1 MIFDDIKIKIN
12 QDDRL
17 ILNSFSLE
25 FDKKKS
31 DLVPLL
37 NFFTSY
43 ANLLRTLEKQ
53 EVLVT
58 SVIPENNDTHY

>member
-25 FDKKKS
+25 FDKKKIEFS
-31 DLVPLL
+31 TFTQ
-37 NFFTSY
+37 FFY
-43 ANLLRTLEKQ
+43 CLC
-53 EVLVT
+53 
-58 SVIPENNDTHY
+58 